1 MTIYYPAYLLLQ
13 KIYNEQLRSLKNF
26 TVYKAND
33 WEDEFGE
40 HIQSSVVFEAI
51 AFLERKKLVTVTSF
65 RECSTCS
72 MTEEGKQACKKFENS
87 EEYKIC
93 RKNEKSDSLAL
104 HESNMQHFFD
114 QKNREQY
121 QEKQRMKLMKACSD
135 FFGAL

>member
-13 KIYNEQLRSLKNF
+13 KINSEQLRTLKNF
-26 TVYKAND
+26 TVYKANE
-33 WEDEFGE
+33 WEDEFGKK
-40 HIQSSVVFEAI
+40 IPSSVVFEAI
-51 AFLERKKLVTVTSF
+51 AFLERKKLVNVTSF

-72 MTEEGKQACKKFENS
+72 MTEEGKQACKKFESS

-93 RKNEKSDSLAL
+93 RKNEKSGSLAL

-135 FFGAL
+135 FFGVL

>member
-13 KIYNEQLRSLKNF
+13 KIYSEQLRTLKNF
-26 TVYKAND
+26 TVYKANE
-33 WEDEFGE
+33 WEDEFGKK
-40 HIQSSVVFEAI
+40 IQSSVIFEAI
-51 AFLERKKLVTVTSF
+51 AFLERKKLVNVTSF
-65 RECSTCS
+65 RECSSCS

-93 RKNEKSDSLAL
+93 RKHEKSGSFAL
-104 HESNMQHFFD
+104 QESNMQHFFD

-121 QEKQRMKLMKACSD
+121 QEKQRMKLIQTCSA